1 MSGGNG
7 GVCHAAMDSAT
18 KGQEKNAAAALKT
31 AADAAA
37 DAFGLTALARATET
51 QWMMD
56 ADVTSHAQTHVQE
69 ILTAENAEIQHVT
82 HAQETLTAEN
92 AEIRNAP
99 VRYAV
104 IAYVLFLEKTAIV
117 APVTAAHAHA
127 LMNALLL
134 EQRHAAEM
142 FYKHAEIMIQTPAW
156 TWARTHNARE
166 LAQTEHAMLHALTTA
181 LRLEQHNAAAETCKH
196 AAIMMQIL
204 A

>member
-1 MSGGNG
+1 
-7 GVCHAAMDSAT
+7 MDSAT

-82 HAQETLTAEN
+82 HVQEILTAEN
-92 AEIRNAP
+92 AEIRNAT

-142 FYKHAEIMIQTPAW
+142 FFKHAEIMIQTPAW

-181 LRLEQHNAAAETCKH
+181 LRLEQHNAAAETCKD
-196 AAIMMQIL
+196 AAI
-204 A
+204 

>member
-1 MSGGNG
+1 
-7 GVCHAAMDSAT
+7 MDSAT

-56 ADVTSHAQTHVQE
+56 ADVTSHAQTHVQEILTAENAEIQHVTHVQE

-142 FYKHAEIMIQTPAW
+142 FY
-156 TWARTHNARE
+156 
-166 LAQTEHAMLHALTTA
+166 
-181 LRLEQHNAAAETCKH
+181 
-196 AAIMMQIL
+196 
-204 A
+204 